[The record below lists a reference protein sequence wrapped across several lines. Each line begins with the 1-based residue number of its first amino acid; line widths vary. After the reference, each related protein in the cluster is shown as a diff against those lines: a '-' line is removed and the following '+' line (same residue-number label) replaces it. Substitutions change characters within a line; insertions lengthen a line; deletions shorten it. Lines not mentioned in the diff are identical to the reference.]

1 MSLIKV
7 PRDHDADRERDGDYE
22 PDPPDGRD
30 LYVEMRVSYGR
41 EQPGAQDSLVQMSVL
56 ARPTASQVTSYSLQ

>member
-7 PRDHDADRERDGDYE
+7 PRDHDADRERDGDYK

-41 EQPGAQDSLVQMSVL
+41 EQPGAQDSLVQISVF
-56 ARPTASQVTSYSLQ
+56 Y